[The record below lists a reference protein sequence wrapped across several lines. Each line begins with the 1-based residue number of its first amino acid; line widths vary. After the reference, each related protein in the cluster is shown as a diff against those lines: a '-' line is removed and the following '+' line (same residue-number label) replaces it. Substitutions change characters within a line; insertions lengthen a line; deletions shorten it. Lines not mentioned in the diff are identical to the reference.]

1 MSVREIHLC
10 IVWDRARHIQDAFI
24 EQLRARFK
32 LLAAYELTWSEERF
46 ATNLS
51 RFYGKKLTAD
61 SDKQR
66 HCGTGSFL
74 VLLFEDESPVYA
86 HRLTLGGRRR
96 VNSAVFD
103 LKDHFRSRA
112 QGSLPIHATNDI
124 DETRHDLFLLLGQRL
139 EDFVASV
146 ADSEWQGQIKQ
157 LRQELVGDSG
167 WASLPELFTA
177 LNETTPYVVLRN
189 FDDLPSVY
197 TSGEHGD
204 IDLLVADENAAL
216 IANGH
221 LVYAG
226 EHRVHYAVNIA
237 GEEVRFDFRRVGDS
251 YYCASFAQD
260 ILARRMFDG
269 RGFYTPCSNDHYY
282 SLLYHALLHKPAL
295 SEEYAAKL
303 SGLGDTI
310 RTRRLLCAMQTLD
323 NFMVANGYRYTRP
336 DDSTVY
342 FNQGLL
348 QSYFSSL
355 SLKCPGDESRI
366 LPALRRAPN
375 VAGGQQG
382 SECLSFHLSK
392 ERFNLIR
399 PFEHVI
405 SGRVLELGAGS
416 GSLTEALSALPGTQ
430 IVALEPSQRLGQVLE
445 KRCAGLTNVEAV
457 VGTLECLDKAT
468 FDHIILMDQALFAD
482 RFLGNEVEHSA
493 ALKTLLSRLQ
503 EYLAEDGTLLLVCE
517 NALSLGMLNGSQIS
531 ANTAFG
537 GQGCESFGRAALQQ
551 VLTDAGFLV
560 NQWLYPFP
568 DHRRPRTIVA
578 QSALDMPLDLLPV
591 LWGALNDASSSL
603 ELFPSA
609 QLCRNV
615 LSNGMLPDLANA
627 FLVVANR
634 KSVPAPVKPLLLHYS
649 SGRKDV
655 FAKVV
660 EFEQRGNKVFVKNRR
675 LYPDLAERDWLAVR
689 DYEEPFYQGR
699 HWQFELAEALK
710 RPGWTFAVIQR
721 WAARWFQALIQHA
734 GLASRLDSLTA
745 ASLVPGSLFDAIPR
759 NMCVQPN
766 GEAVFFDQEWRV
778 QKDLPLG
785 YILFR
790 GIFISLSSIRNVSEP
805 WVGTPTNILSIY
817 SYFCSAVGLPVERSL
832 IERFVLIEQE
842 LQSIVGGW
850 HWAAL
855 STPETFV
862 LNIRP
867 GYVEQSVRNDFML
880 SAEVEAC
887 VDSTA
892 PASIN
897 QMPRMIAFH
906 LPQFHQVAENDRWW
920 GEGFTEWTN
929 VRQGTPTFEGHYQ
942 PHVPGEM
949 GYYDLSD
956 ISVLERQA
964 ALAREHGLEGFCFYY
979 YWFDGKRLLEKPV
992 DMLLEHPEIDLPFCL
1007 CWANENWTRRWDGG
1021 DQEVLIAQTYDPALD
1036 ERFARDM
1043 TPYLSDPRYIR
1054 VAGKPVV
1061 LVYRGDLIPDLPGT
1075 LAAWRQ
1081 AWRQAGIGEVY
1092 LVGVESFRVYDP
1104 DVVGFDANCE
1114 FLPHQVD
1121 RVQVAPDEPLISP
1134 QLPLQFLGDYNKLA
1148 DYWSERSRPPYK
1160 RFRTLVP
1167 SWDNSARRRKGRAG
1181 LFVNATPARYQSW
1194 LERTLERTCEEFE
1207 GDERLVFINAWNEW
1221 GEGCHLEPDER
1232 FGRGYLEATRD
1243 AQQALQKRL
1252 PIQAQ
1257 PSNAF
1262 QQDYQHWCASRVL
1275 APGERARVAERM
1287 ASWGALPRLLIVIDV
1302 SDATAEVLQS
1312 TLDSLDRQ
1320 TYGAEQVW
1328 LRSEPLSVQCATTM
1342 EWLPETRDWAV
1353 LDGHLERAECDWLL
1367 LLRAG
1372 DVLDEQTL
1380 LLLADH
1386 SANHAGLACCYF
1398 DEDRVLDGEYTE
1410 PFFKPDFNLDL
1421 LRSYPYC
1428 GRVLAFERKAL
1439 LEVGGFIGNFATLSP
1454 VDLLWRLFERK
1465 GFGSVGHIAHVLIH
1479 SAHGL
1484 GRWLAEGAVQEQVA
1498 LVTSAH
1504 LSRLGISHQ
1513 VSPGSVAPLARVHY
1527 GAAAQPRV
1535 SIIVHAQD
1543 HLPLLQRCVESIL
1556 EKTSYRHY
1564 ELILIDNAS
1573 QQAESLDWFAGMQAM
1588 AGSSLQVIRLD
1599 QAHSR
1604 AALFNLA
1611 AARAQGEYLL
1621 LLSAD
1626 TAVIEP
1632 GWLEAMLNHAQRP
1645 EVGIVGARLIGAD
1658 QRIRHAG
1665 LILGLYGVVGSPF
1678 EGADASQPGYMHR
1691 ALVEQNYS
1699 AVSSDCML
1707 VRRDVLLALQGFD
1720 ESEQAQPFADVDFCL
1735 RARGDGYL
1743 TVWTPYATLLQ
1754 GSSGSRAQQAM
1765 SEASIDLFYER
1776 WLGIA
1781 AADPAYSRSL
1791 SLQADFRLES
1801 VTEQLPWQP
1810 FVARAVPSFLCL
1822 AADRFGSGQYRV
1834 IQPFNA
1840 LRDYGFAQGAISSY
1854 LHTPLHIERM
1864 APDAIILQRLYGA
1877 FEPQLRRLKAFSSAF
1892 KVFELDDYILELP
1905 ELSEHRGAFG
1915 KHVERELSQAVALCD
1930 RLVVSTEELGHALRH
1945 LHSDIRVV
1953 QNRLE
1958 PRLWNVQPVPSPRRR
1973 PGRPRVGWAGGAG
1986 HTGDLLL
1993 LADVIKALAS
2003 EVDWVFFGMCPAQLM
2018 PYVAE
2023 YHAGVSFEQYPQ
2035 RLASLDLDVAL
2046 APLERNHFNIC
2057 KSNLRLLEYGA
2068 CAYPVICSDIEPYR
2082 GVLPVTRVSNQSKAW
2097 GEAIRAHLADPQ
2109 ASRRAG
2115 LELQAHVLAEWMLT
2129 EEAALEWGR
2138 AWLPE

>member
-1 MSVREIHLC
+1 MKKTNTAIITNHSLRYFAGSELVTLDMAKVLSEMGWRVYVACFESNQTMRELF
-10 IVWDRARHIQDAFI
+10 DAF
-24 EQLRARFK
+24 
-32 LLAAYELTWSEERF
+32 
-46 ATNLS
+46 
-51 RFYGKKLTAD
+51 
-61 SDKQR
+61 
-66 HCGTGSFL
+66 
-74 VLLFEDESPVYA
+74 V
-86 HRLTLGGRRR
+86 
-96 VNSAVFD
+96 
-103 LKDHFRSRA
+103 
-112 QGSLPIHATNDI
+112 
-124 DETRHDLFLLLGQRL
+124 
-139 EDFVASV
+139 
-146 ADSEWQGQIKQ
+146 
-157 LRQELVGDSG
+157 VG
-167 WASLPELFTA
+167 W
-177 LNETTPYVVLRN
+177 
-189 FDDLPSVY
+189 
-197 TSGEHGD
+197 
-204 IDLLVADENAAL
+204 IDLSQSTLDL
-216 IANGH
+216 D
-221 LVYAG
+221 
-226 EHRVHYAVNIA
+226 
-237 GEEVRFDFRRVGDS
+237 EEVGLLWGHHFTTFD
-251 YYCASFAQD
+251 
-260 ILARRMFDG
+260 
-269 RGFYTPCSNDHYY
+269 
-282 SLLYHALLHKPAL
+282 
-295 SEEYAAKL
+295 
-303 SGLGDTI
+303 
-310 RTRRLLCAMQTLD
+310 RLLVDYGL
-323 NFMVANGYRYTRP
+323 RP
-336 DDSTVY
+336 QRVIY
-342 FNQGLL
+342 
-348 QSYFSSL
+348 SSL
-355 SLKCPGDESRI
+355 SPFEPLEAPPLYFQCLSGISANSHETRERLLQLGVESEKIVLFENCVPDHYFEMSRSRQYDT
-366 LPALRRAPN
+366 LRRVAVISNHVPAE
-375 VAGGQQG
+375 VAGAMRLLGGQAHVDIFG
-382 SECLSFHLSK
+382 LSHKSVLVTPELLQTYDLIVTIGRTVQQCFALEVPIYCYDRFGGPGYLDASSFEQAAAYNFSGRCC
-392 ERFNLIR
+392 ER
-399 PFEHVI
+399 VI
-405 SGRVLELGAGS
+405 SA
-416 GSLTEALSALPGTQ
+416 
-430 IVALEPSQRLGQVLE
+430 
-445 KRCAGLTNVEAV
+445 
-457 VGTLECLDKAT
+457 
-468 FDHIILMDQALFAD
+468 QALFIDMLQGYQAALANLTYLKSATQA
-482 RFLGNEVEHSA
+482 RFRLSSVTSELLIFVAPHEYGGIPEALQRLLLQHLRYYERTPVAKPVEH
-493 ALKTLLSRLQ
+493 
-503 EYLAEDGTLLLVCE
+503 
-517 NALSLGMLNGSQIS
+517 
-531 ANTAFG
+531 
-537 GQGCESFGRAALQQ
+537 
-551 VLTDAGFLV
+551 
-560 NQWLYPFP
+560 P
-568 DHRRPRTIVA
+568 
-578 QSALDMPLDLLPV
+578 
-591 LWGALNDASSSL
+591 
-603 ELFPSA
+603 
-609 QLCRNV
+609 
-615 LSNGMLPDLANA
+615 
-627 FLVVANR
+627 
-634 KSVPAPVKPLLLHYS
+634 PAPVASPGS
-649 SGRKDV
+649 
-655 FAKVV
+655 FA
-660 EFEQRGNKVFVKNRR
+660 
-675 LYPDLAERDWLAVR
+675 AVR
-689 DYEEPFYQGR
+689 
-699 HWQFELAEALK
+699 A
-710 RPGWTFAVIQR
+710 
-721 WAARWFQALIQHA
+721 
-734 GLASRLDSLTA
+734 
-745 ASLVPGSLFDAIPR
+745 
-759 NMCVQPN
+759 
-766 GEAVFFDQEWRV
+766 
-778 QKDLPLG
+778 
-785 YILFR
+785 
-790 GIFISLSSIRNVSEP
+790 
-805 WVGTPTNILSIY
+805 
-817 SYFCSAVGLPVERSL
+817 
-832 IERFVLIEQE
+832 
-842 LQSIVGGW
+842 
-850 HWAAL
+850 
-855 STPETFV
+855 
-862 LNIRP
+862 
-867 GYVEQSVRNDFML
+867 
-880 SAEVEAC
+880 
-887 VDSTA
+887 
-892 PASIN
+892 
-897 QMPRMIAFH
+897 IAFH
-906 LPQFHQVAENDRWW
+906 LPQYHQVAENDRWW

-929 VRQGTPTFEGHYQ
+929 VRQGTPTFDGHYQ

-1148 DYWSERSRPPYK
+1148 DHWSERSRPPYK
-1160 RFRTLVP
+1160 RFRSLVP
-1167 SWDNSARRRKGRAG
+1167 SWDNSARRRKGGAG
-1181 LFVNATPARYQSW
+1181 LFINATPARYQSW

-1262 QQDYQHWCASRVL
+1262 QQDYQQWCASRVL
-1275 APGERARVAERM
+1275 APGERARVAERIE
-1287 ASWGALPRLLIVIDV
+1287 SWGALPRILIVIDV
-1302 SDATAEVLQS
+1302 SDASAEVLQS
-1312 TLDSLDRQ
+1312 TLDSLERQ

-1328 LRSEPLSVQCATTM
+1328 LRSEPLSVQCDASL
-1342 EWLPETRDWAV
+1342 EWLPEAQDWAV
-1353 LDGHLERAECDWLL
+1353 LDGHLERAKCDWLL

-1386 SANHAGLACCYF
+1386 SANHTGLACCYF

-1454 VDLLWRLFERK
+1454 LDLLWRLFERK

-1479 SAHGL
+1479 SSYGL

-1504 LSRLGISHQ
+1504 LSRLGIAHQ

-1543 HLPLLQRCVESIL
+1543 QLPLLQRCVESIL

-1564 ELILIDNAS
+1564 ELMLIDNAS

-1599 QAHSR
+1599 QAHNR

-1658 QRIRHAG
+1658 QRILHAG

-1699 AVSSDCML
+1699 AVSADCML

-1720 ESEQAQPFADVDFCL
+1720 ESEQAQSFADVDFCL

-1754 GSSGSRAQQAM
+1754 GSSGSRAVQQAM
-1765 SEASIDLFYER
+1765 SDASIDLFYER

-1791 SLQADFRLES
+1791 SLQADFRLEP
-1801 VTEQLPWQP
+1801 VAEQLPWQP
-1810 FVARAVPSFLCL
+1810 FAARAVPSFLCL

-1945 LHSDIRVV
+1945 LHPDIRVA

-1958 PRLWNVQPVPSPRRR
+1958 PTLWNVQPVPSPRRR

-2023 YHAGVSFEQYPQ
+2023 YHAGVSFERYPQ
-2035 RLASLDLDVAL
+2035 RLASLDLDIAL
-2046 APLERNHFNIC
+2046 APLERNRFNIC

-2068 CAYPVICSDIEPYR
+2068 CAYPVICSDIEPYL
-2082 GVLPVTRVSNQSKAW
+2082 GVLPVTRVSNHSKAW
-2097 GEAIRAHLADPQ
+2097 VEAIRAHLADPQ

-2115 LELQAHVLAEWMLT
+2115 LDLQAHVLADWMLT

-2138 AWLPE
+2138 AWLPD